1 MNCHNCTTKCRSYG
15 GKCKYAFPRYPLIET
30 LVIDR
35 DEKKDSSETQNDKN
49 DNYRKILNDVEDIL
63 NDSELIQFI
72 MDQYEKG
79 TTQEEYVNNRSA
91 RNDLLLKLAG
101 PIEYE
106 DYVKAIK
113 HNR

>member
-1 MNCHNCTTKCRSYG
+1 MNCHDFTSKCRSYG
-15 GKCKYAFPRYPLIET
+15 GKYKYAFPRYHLK
-30 LVIDR
+30 VIDKN
-35 DEKKDSSETQNDKN
+35 EKIDSSETQKDKN